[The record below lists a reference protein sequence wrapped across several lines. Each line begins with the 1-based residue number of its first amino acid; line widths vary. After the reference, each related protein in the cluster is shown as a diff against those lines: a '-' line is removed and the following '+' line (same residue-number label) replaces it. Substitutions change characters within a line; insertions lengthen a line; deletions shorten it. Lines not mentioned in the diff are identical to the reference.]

1 MGEKN
6 KCVFSVTKGFCQISP
21 LVFGGHVFFFLMIAI
36 PPLGLEVFVLK
47 KIKRKK
53 KKFFFLSFPFFF
65 FHSFFHPLCSP
76 VSATVGNYGE
86 TLWAARA

>member
-47 KIKRKK
+47 KIKKK
-53 KKFFFLSFPFFF
+53 KIFFFFL